1 MNTFIKVLPF
11 LFVLLIGFG
20 CKPTAKNVS
29 NNKNIVLVDDLN
41 NKITLNSQPKRII
54 TLAPSL
60 TEMIYELGM
69 GNKLVGNTTYCDYP
83 DEAKKITKVGDLL
96 NVDAE
101 KVLMLKPDLVFVT
114 IEGNTQ
120 ESYKKLKDLG
130 IKVFVS
136 NPRNYDGIKK
146 TFKDL
151 ANIFSVTKKAD
162 SIITGWDNRINKLT
176 AFNSSDTNKYIM
188 FIIELKPLIVAGNK
202 TFLNEYIR
210 LAGYKNIVYDSKV
223 NYPILNREE
232 VLKRNPSFIIFSYE
246 DKEIAKKILKLYPE
260 WKKIDAIKN
269 NGVITINPNVYF
281 RPGVRFVDAAEELIK
296 NLRLRKEGLQALK
309 Q

>member
-1 MNTFIKVLPF
+1 MKFFVYF
-11 LFVLLIGFG
+11 LNVLLISILFIS
-20 CKPTAKNVS
+20 CKPT
-29 NNKNIVLVDDLN
+29 NNNSSKEKKIVIVDDLN
-41 NKITLNSQPKRII
+41 NKISLSNKPKRII

-60 TEMIYELGM
+60 TEMIYELGL

-83 DEAKKITKVGDLL
+83 EEAKKITKVGDLL

-130 IKVFVS
+130 INVFVS
-136 NPRNYDGIKK
+136 NPRNYNGIKK

-151 ANIFSVTKKAD
+151 AKIFDVTKKAD
-162 SIITGWDNRINKLT
+162 SIINNWDRRINKLV
-176 AFNSSDTNKYIM
+176 NRQSVDTSKYIM
-188 FIIELKPLIVAGNK
+188 FIIELKPIIVAGGK

-210 LAGYKNIVYDSKV
+210 LAGYKNIVFDSKV

-232 VLKRNPSFIIFSYE
+232 VLKRNPSYIIYSYE
-246 DKEIAKKILKLYPE
+246 DKEINKKIAELYPE
-260 WKKIDAIKN
+260 WKRIDAIKN
-269 NGVITINPNVYF
+269 NGIITINPNIYF
-281 RPGVRFVDAAEELIK
+281 RPGVRFVDAAEELVK
-296 NLRLRKEGLQALK
+296 NLRLRKINLRD
-309 Q
+309 